1 MFGKPSRSITLQ
13 SGDVVAV
20 YSVVVFPAAGDVYVC
35 CRTYTSGRKF
45 WYVVTDGSTKGD
57 LVRYSEKSNS
67 EVDVYPLLIPIL
79 VRQIERMSNY
89 VVEEREEVKR
99 LYNSLEHAAVELY
112 QYHPEKSTHDYA
124 VNYVNDYC

>member
-13 SGDVVAV
+13 SGDVISV
-20 YSVVVFPAAGDVYVC
+20 YSVVVFPAASSVYVC

-45 WYVVTDGSTKGD
+45 WYIVTDGSTNVD
-57 LVRYSEKSNS
+57 LVRYSEISNS

-79 VRQIERMSNY
+79 VGQIERMSNY
-89 VVEEREEVKR
+89 VVEEREKVKR

-112 QYHPEKSTHDYA
+112 QYHPEKPTHDFA
-124 VNYVNDYC
+124 VDFMEEYC